1 MSGSSNLNMLNQKI
15 ENKKT
20 SSTYYFTNKEKD
32 DLNKRYSKLFDDIN
46 KDDNVSDIEY
56 DTIEDPREKELY
68 LLTRFRNLKS
78 KYKLKV

>member
-1 MSGSSNLNMLNQKI
+1 MSGNSNLNMLNQKI